1 MFNRDKLS
9 NMKPKKENMVSETRI
24 ERTVPT
30 SSSLISVAIVED
42 DAGIRESLAA
52 FLGRAS
58 GVRCVNVFSNA
69 EDALRELK
77 IQTPDVVLM
86 DINLPGMSGVEAT
99 RELKRVKPEARILML
114 TVYEDNKAL
123 FDSLK
128 AGACGYLLKRTASE
142 KIVDAIRE
150 ARDGGMPLT
159 PRMAS
164 KVAAYF
170 QGQSKTH
177 DEVESLSPRERQAL
191 ELLAEGFLYKEIA
204 EKMGVSYLTVHQFT
218 KHIYEKLHVH
228 SRTEAVVKFLKR

>member
-1 MFNRDKLS
+1 MKL
-9 NMKPKKENMVSETRI
+9 KKETMPTASQI
-24 ERTVPT
+24 ERPPAGA
-30 SSSLISVAIVED
+30 SSFISVAIVED
-42 DAGIRESLAA
+42 DDGIRESLAD
-52 FLGRAS
+52 FLGRAK
-58 GVRCVNVFSNA
+58 GVRCQAVYANA
-69 EDALRELK
+69 ESALRELK

-86 DINLPGMSGVEAT
+86 DINLPGMSGIEAT
-99 RELKRVKPEARILML
+99 RELKRLKPDARILML

-142 KIVDAIRE
+142 KIVEAIRE
-150 ARDGGMPLT
+150 AREGGMPLT
-159 PRMAS
+159 PRMAT

-170 QGQSKTH
+170 QNQDKT
-177 DEVESLSPRERQAL
+177 L

>member
-1 MFNRDKLS
+1 
-9 NMKPKKENMVSETRI
+9 MKQKKEIMPVAPQLEQT
-24 ERTVPT
+24 TAVAGP
-30 SSSLISVAIVED
+30 LISVAIVED
-42 DAGIRESLAA
+42 DEGIRESLAA
-52 FLGRAS
+52 FLGRAK
-58 GVRCVNVFSNA
+58 GVRCLAVYANA

-99 RELKRVKPEARILML
+99 RELKRLKPDARILML

-128 AGACGYLLKRTASE
+128 AGACGYLLKRTAPD
-142 KIVDAIRE
+142 KIVEAIRE
-150 ARDGGMPLT
+150 SREGGMPLT

-170 QGQSKTH
+170 QGQDKSH
-177 DEVESLSPRERQAL
+177 SEVETLSPRELQTL

-204 EKMGVSYLTVHQFT
+204 EKMGISYLTVTQFT

>member
-1 MFNRDKLS
+1 MSRKH
-9 NMKPKKENMVSETRI
+9 ENMIAAPQLEKATAAG
-24 ERTVPT
+24 P
-30 SSSLISVAIVED
+30 LISVSIVED
-42 DAGIRESLAA
+42 DAGIRESLTA
-52 FLGRAS
+52 FLGRAK
-58 GVRCVNVFSNA
+58 GVRCVAAYADA
-69 EDALRELK
+69 EQALQGLK
-77 IQTPDVVLM
+77 FLTPDVVLM
-86 DINLPGMSGVEAT
+86 DINLPKMSGIEAT
-99 RELKRVKPEARILML
+99 RELKRMRPEARVLML

-142 KIVDAIRE
+142 KIVEAIRE
-150 ARDGGMPLT
+150 AREGGMPLT

-170 QGQSKTH
+170 QAMDKTH
-177 DEVESLSPRERQAL
+177 NELESLSQRERQAL

-204 EKMGVSYLTVHQFT
+204 EKMGVSYLTVHQYT

>member
-1 MFNRDKLS
+1 
-9 NMKPKKENMVSETRI
+9 
-24 ERTVPT
+24 
-30 SSSLISVAIVED
+30 
-42 DAGIRESLAA
+42 
-52 FLGRAS
+52 
-58 GVRCVNVFSNA
+58 
-69 EDALRELK
+69 
-77 IQTPDVVLM
+77 M

-99 RELKRVKPEARILML
+99 RELKRLRPEARILML
-114 TVYEDNKAL
+114 TVFEDNKAL

-142 KIVDAIRE
+142 KILDAIRD

-164 KVAAYF
+164 KVADYF
-170 QGQSKTH
+170 QQQDKAHNELGK
-177 DEVESLSPRERQAL
+177 LSQRERQAM

-204 EKMGVSYLTVHQFT
+204 AKMGVSYLTVHQYM

>member
-1 MFNRDKLS
+1 MNR
-9 NMKPKKENMVSETRI
+9 KKENMTTAAPVEVEKERAVSSIT
-24 ERTVPT
+24 
-30 SSSLISVAIVED
+30 SVAIVED

-52 FLGRAS
+52 FLGRAK
-58 GVRCVNVFSNA
+58 GVRCVAAYPDA
-69 EDALRELK
+69 EQALKELK
-77 IQTPDVVLM
+77 TQVPDVVLM
-86 DINLPGMSGVEAT
+86 DINLPGMSGIEAT
-99 RELKRVKPEARILML
+99 RELKRLRPDARILML

-150 ARDGGMPLT
+150 AREGGMPLT
-159 PRMAS
+159 PRMAT

-170 QGQSKTH
+170 QGQDKAH
-177 DEVESLSPRERQAL
+177 NEVESLSPRERQTL

-218 KHIYEKLHVH
+218 KKIYEKLHVH

>member
-1 MFNRDKLS
+1 MGR
-9 NMKPKKENMVSETRI
+9 KKENMLEASQLEKTAAA
-24 ERTVPT
+24 P
-30 SSSLISVAIVED
+30 SLRISVAIVED

-52 FLGRAS
+52 FLGRAK
-58 GVRCVNVFSNA
+58 GVRCVSVYSNA
-69 EDALRELK
+69 EDALRKLK
-77 IQTPDVVLM
+77 AEMPDVVLM

-99 RELKRVKPEARILML
+99 RELKRSRPEARILML

-164 KVAAYF
+164 KVTAYF
-170 QGQSKTH
+170 QSQDKAH
-177 DEVESLSPRERQAL
+177 NEVDSLSPRERHAL
-191 ELLAEGFLYKEIA
+191 ELLAEGFLYKEVA

>member
-1 MFNRDKLS
+1 MSR
-9 NMKPKKENMVSETRI
+9 KKENMIATAPLEKA
-24 ERTVPT
+24 
-30 SSSLISVAIVED
+30 SSSLTSVAIVED
-42 DAGIRESLAA
+42 DAGIRESLTA
-52 FLGRAS
+52 FLGRAK
-58 GVRCVNVFSNA
+58 GVRCVAAYADA
-69 EDALRELK
+69 EQALRELK
-77 IQTPDVVLM
+77 TLTPDVVLM
-86 DINLPGMSGVEAT
+86 DINLPGMSGIEAT
-99 RELKRVKPEARILML
+99 RELKRARPDARILML

-159 PRMAS
+159 PRMAT

-170 QGQSKTH
+170 QQQDKSR
-177 DEVESLSPRERQAL
+177 DEVDSLSPRQRQAL

-204 EKMGVSYLTVHQFT
+204 DKMGVSYLTVHQFT
-218 KHIYEKLHVH
+218 KQIYEKLHVH

>member
-1 MFNRDKLS
+1 MKL
-9 NMKPKKENMVSETRI
+9 KKETMPTASQI
-24 ERTVPT
+24 ERPPAGA
-30 SSSLISVAIVED
+30 SSFISVAIVED
-42 DAGIRESLAA
+42 DDGIRESLAD
-52 FLGRAS
+52 FLGRAK
-58 GVRCVNVFSNA
+58 GVRCQAVYANA
-69 EDALRELK
+69 ESALRELK

-86 DINLPGMSGVEAT
+86 DINLPGMSGIEAT
-99 RELKRVKPEARILML
+99 RELKRLKPDARILML

-142 KIVDAIRE
+142 KIVEAIRE
-150 ARDGGMPLT
+150 AREGGMPLT
-159 PRMAS
+159 PRMAT

-170 QGQSKTH
+170 QNQDKTQN
-177 DEVESLSPRERQAL
+177 EVALLSPRERQAL

>member
-1 MFNRDKLS
+1 LEKAA
-9 NMKPKKENMVSETRI
+9 
-24 ERTVPT
+24 
-30 SSSLISVAIVED
+30 SSLTSVAIVED
-42 DAGIRESLAA
+42 DAGIRESLTA
-52 FLGRAS
+52 FLGRAK
-58 GVRCVNVFSNA
+58 GVRCVAAYADA
-69 EDALRELK
+69 EQALRELK
-77 IQTPDVVLM
+77 TLTPDVVLM
-86 DINLPGMSGVEAT
+86 DINLPGMSGIEAT
-99 RELKRVKPEARILML
+99 RELKRARPDARILML

-159 PRMAS
+159 PRMAT

-170 QGQSKTH
+170 QQQDKSR
-177 DEVESLSPRERQAL
+177 DEVDSLSPRQRQAL

-204 EKMGVSYLTVHQFT
+204 DKMGVSYLTVHQFT
-218 KHIYEKLHVH
+218 KQIYEKLHVH

>member
-1 MFNRDKLS
+1 MGR
-9 NMKPKKENMVSETRI
+9 KKENMTVVPQPERI
-24 ERTVPT
+24 AATP
-30 SSSLISVAIVED
+30 SSLLSVAIVED
-42 DAGIRESLAA
+42 DAGIRESLAD
-52 FLGRAS
+52 FLGRAK
-58 GVRCVNVFSNA
+58 GVRCVAVYSNA

-77 IQTPDVVLM
+77 TQIPDVVLM

-99 RELKRVKPEARILML
+99 RELKRVQPEARVLML

-159 PRMAS
+159 PRMAT

-170 QGQSKTH
+170 QSQDKTH
-177 DEVESLSPRERQAL
+177 SEVDSLSPRERQAL

>member
-1 MFNRDKLS
+1 M
-9 NMKPKKENMVSETRI
+9 
-24 ERTVPT
+24 
-30 SSSLISVAIVED
+30 
-42 DAGIRESLAA
+42 
-52 FLGRAS
+52 
-58 GVRCVNVFSNA
+58 RCIAVYANA
-69 EDALRELK
+69 ESALRELK
-77 IQTPDVVLM
+77 IQPPDVVLM
-86 DINLPGMSGVEAT
+86 DINLPGMSGIEAT
-99 RELKRVKPEARILML
+99 RELKRLKPEARILML

-142 KIVDAIRE
+142 KIVEAIRE
-150 ARDGGMPLT
+150 AREGGMPLT
-159 PRMAS
+159 PRMAT

-170 QGQSKTH
+170 QSQDKTQN
-177 DEVESLSPRERQAL
+177 EVALLSPRERQAL

>member
-1 MFNRDKLS
+1 
-9 NMKPKKENMVSETRI
+9 MKRKKENMTAAAPVEMEPEKTVSSIT
-24 ERTVPT
+24 
-30 SSSLISVAIVED
+30 SVAIVED

-52 FLGRAS
+52 FLGRAK
-58 GVRCVNVFSNA
+58 GVRCIATYSDA
-69 EDALRELK
+69 EQALNELK
-77 IQTPDVVLM
+77 TMVPDVVLM
-86 DINLPGMSGVEAT
+86 DINLPGMSGIEAT
-99 RELKRVKPEARILML
+99 RELTRIRPEARVLML

-150 ARDGGMPLT
+150 AREGGMPLT
-159 PRMAS
+159 PRMAT

-170 QGQSKTH
+170 QAKDQAH

-218 KHIYEKLHVH
+218 KKIYEKLHVH

>member
-1 MFNRDKLS
+1 MGR
-9 NMKPKKENMVSETRI
+9 KKENMIAAPEPEKVT
-24 ERTVPT
+24 TP
-30 SSSLISVAIVED
+30 SSLISVAIVED
-42 DAGIRESLAA
+42 DAGIRESLVA
-52 FLGRAS
+52 FLGRAK
-58 GVRCVNVFSNA
+58 GVRCIA
-69 EDALRELK
+69 EYPDAEQALQGLK
-77 IQTPDVVLM
+77 SLTPDVVLM
-86 DINLPGMSGVEAT
+86 DINLPGMSGIEAT
-99 RELKRVKPEARILML
+99 RELKRLRPQVRILML

-142 KIVDAIRE
+142 KIVEAIRE
-150 ARDGGMPLT
+150 AREGGMPLT

-170 QGQSKTH
+170 QGMDKTH
-177 DEVESLSPRERQAL
+177 NELESLSQRERQAL

>member
-1 MFNRDKLS
+1 MGR
-9 NMKPKKENMVSETRI
+9 KKENMTAAPQLERI
-24 ERTVPT
+24 ATTP
-30 SSSLISVAIVED
+30 SSLISVAIVED
-42 DAGIRESLAA
+42 DAGIRESLAD
-52 FLGRAS
+52 FLGRAK
-58 GVRCVNVFSNA
+58 GVRCVALYSNA

-77 IQTPDVVLM
+77 TQTPDVVLM

-99 RELKRVKPEARILML
+99 RELKRAQPEARILML

-150 ARDGGMPLT
+150 ACDGGMPLT

-170 QGQSKTH
+170 QSQDKTH
-177 DEVESLSPRERQAL
+177 NEVDSLSPRERQAL

-218 KHIYEKLHVH
+218 KKIYEKLHVH

>member
-1 MFNRDKLS
+1 MSR
-9 NMKPKKENMVSETRI
+9 KKENMIAAPEPEKAT
-24 ERTVPT
+24 TP
-30 SSSLISVAIVED
+30 SSLISVAIVED
-42 DAGIRESLAA
+42 DAGIRESLVA
-52 FLGRAS
+52 FLGRAK
-58 GVRCVNVFSNA
+58 GVRCIA
-69 EDALRELK
+69 EYPDAEQALQGLK
-77 IQTPDVVLM
+77 SLAPDVVLM
-86 DINLPGMSGVEAT
+86 DINLPGMSGIEAT
-99 RELKRVKPEARILML
+99 RELKRIRPQARILML

-142 KIVDAIRE
+142 KIVEAIRE
-150 ARDGGMPLT
+150 AREGGMPLT

-170 QGQSKTH
+170 QDMDKTH
-177 DEVESLSPRERQAL
+177 NELESLSQRERQAL